1 MTVRARAT
9 LGAVLIV
16 GVALLVVGFALVS
29 ALRES
34 LVNDRKEVAEAR
46 ADEVVALLE
55 SAQEPAAI
63 RITTIDDQ
71 LVQVLDA
78 GGRVVASSENAAGAP
93 ALARLPVDGFA
104 EVRPGLGDEASYIAV
119 AAAAATADGPLTV
132 IVARGL
138 DDVTD
143 STLILS
149 QLLAAGLPLLLLVV
163 GLTTWLVVGRA
174 LAPVEAIRHEVEA
187 ISGRE
192 LHRRVPEPR
201 HRDEIARLA
210 STMNRMLGRLQ
221 DSHERQQRFVSDAAH
236 ELRSPVASIRQHAE
250 VALAHP
256 HRATIGEFAET
267 VLAEDLR
274 IGSLVE
280 DLLLLARADERTPLV
295 ASEEVDLDDIVFHEA
310 RRLRTT
316 TRLAVDT
323 TAVSG
328 GRVRGDVARLRRMV
342 RNLVDNAARH
352 ARSSVAFSLGEQP
365 EGTVLLRVDDDGPG
379 IPASERERVFQRFVR
394 LDDARGRDQGGSGLG
409 LSIVADI
416 AAMHG
421 GAAAASESA
430 AGGARVEV
438 RLPAAAD

>member
-55 SAQEPAAI
+55 SAQDPAAI

-78 GGRVVASSENAAGAP
+78 DGRVVASSENAFGAP

-104 EVRPGLGDEASYIAV
+104 EVRPGLGDEVSYIAV

-143 STLILS
+143 STLILA